1 MLPFI
6 FGALGLAVGAVV
18 GAFTTHA
25 VGESDRQAAKHHRTV
40 ANELADKYT
49 NLEQKYYELADESKE
64 QILSLTQQ
72 HALDEVEKDCLR
84 LAVRLQQNLIYLMSE
99 IDRESRTDA
108 LNIFQAAV
116 EQTNKVLY
124 LLKEE
129 LIIVPNDYY
138 ASRLTAI
145 AATKKINPV
154 LSVDLGRSSTKT
166 CVICE
171 PNNVVFIPAN
181 VKQISFQQIRGGL
194 FEPRATDPLMDLWM
208 EHQGSGYVV
217 GQLAAE
223 FGANLGV
230 GKSKLESALIKV
242 LASAAYFKLQ
252 DEISVAIGLP
262 FFSLKQFEMEKAQ
275 LISMIAGPHKIN
287 FRGESVCLNISKVWV
302 MAEGYGSWLWSE
314 SQPRNRLNVPDLTK
328 IPVAIVDIG
337 YQNINM
343 IMIDNFRFVRDA
355 SKSEDFGM
363 NFFYELLAAEIEGAD
378 SQCLTFIAVANKPR
392 GDRFYFPKGASKPT
406 NLDDFLPNLTEIFSH
421 ELCSHVL
428 AWLPE
433 PVTDVIITGGGGEF
447 FWDDVQRL
455 LKEAKI
461 NACLAASSRQ
471 ANALGQYIYAEA
483 QLSSVHATRS

>member
-1 MLPFI
+1 M
-6 FGALGLAVGAVV
+6 
-18 GAFTTHA
+18 
-25 VGESDRQAAKHHRTV
+25 
-40 ANELADKYT
+40 
-49 NLEQKYYELADESKE
+49 
-64 QILSLTQQ
+64 
-72 HALDEVEKDCLR
+72 
-84 LAVRLQQNLIYLMSE
+84 
-99 IDRESRTDA
+99 
-108 LNIFQAAV
+108 
-116 EQTNKVLY
+116 
-124 LLKEE
+124 
-129 LIIVPNDYY
+129 
-138 ASRLTAI
+138 
-145 AATKKINPV
+145 AATKKINTIKSSDAGSKAI

-166 CVICE
+166 CVSCE

-181 VKQISFQQIRGGL
+181 VKQISFEQIRGGL

-208 EHQGSGYVV
+208 EHQGSGYAV

-230 GKSKLESALIKV
+230 GQSKLESALIKV

-275 LISMIAGPHKIN
+275 LISLIAGPHKIN

-314 SQPRNRLNVPDLTK
+314 SQPRNHLNVPDLTK
-328 IPVAIVDIG
+328 IPGAIVDIG

-378 SQCLTFIAVANKPR
+378 SQSLTFIAVANKPR
-392 GDRFYFPKGASKPT
+392 GHRFYFPKGANKPT
-406 NLDDFLPNLTEIFSH
+406 NLDDFLPNLTEMFSH
-421 ELCSHVL
+421 EVCSHVL

-433 PVTDVIITGGGGEF
+433 RVTDVIITGGGGEF